1 MQIKQVNIRNR
12 AGIHC
17 RPSSVILNTVNSE
30 FPDHTFELVNSHGE
44 SCELNSIM
52 GLLALCLAYGDS
64 AELRVSGPEEERAA
78 ECIAGLL
85 EKEYDFPPQ
94 TKG

>member
-1 MQIKQVNIRNR
+1 MQKRNVTIRNR

-30 FPDHTFELVNSHGE
+30 FSCHTFVLTNKAGD

-52 GLLALCLAYGDS
+52 GLLALCLACGES
-64 AELRVSGPEEERAA
+64 AELTVEGPNEKAA
-78 ECIAGLL
+78 ADKIAELL
-85 EKEYDFPPQ
+85 ATEFDFPPQ
-94 TKG
+94 K

>member
-1 MQIKQVNIRNR
+1 MQKRNVTIRNR

-17 RPSSVILNTVNSE
+17 RPSSVILNAINSE
-30 FPDHTFELVNSHGE
+30 FPGHSFVLTNKSGE

-52 GLLALCLAYGDS
+52 GLLSLCLACNEP
-64 AELRVSGPEEERAA
+64 AELTVEGPEEERAA
-78 ECIAGLL
+78 DRIAELL

-94 TKG
+94 N

>member
-1 MQIKQVNIRNR
+1 MQKRSVTIRNR

-30 FPDHTFELVNSHGE
+30 FPCHTFVLTNSRGD

-52 GLLALCLAYGDS
+52 GLLALGLACNDS
-64 AELRVSGPEEERAA
+64 ATLTVEGPEEERAA
-78 ECIAGLL
+78 DRIAELL
-85 EKEYDFPPQ
+85 ENEYDFPP
-94 TKG
+94 KN